1 MMQMNST
8 QLETAAPFQS
18 VQQIQATV
26 REALQFI
33 MGNSSPEMLKEMSII
48 FMEDATPLIN
58 QLKVSYSN
66 QDFKSINMAAHTL
79 KGSSATMGL
88 EKIADLCL
96 AIEISSKR
104 QENSQLRIHISNVE
118 SEYAQIRNALLAF
131 QI

>member
-1 MMQMNST
+1 MQMNST